1 MALKQNAKHLAKA
14 LYSVSE
20 QNKVLDSVHSALN
33 TVNDLVKINSQFRA
47 FVQSKRIKSEEKVS
61 ILNNVMGEVGHPLVS
76 EIFSFLKGNQAANIF
91 RDVTSLFNRRY
102 NHGKNIV
109 SVKGTVASS
118 ITEDEKSSLKSSLD
132 LILGKNTDLV
142 INVDEALIGG
152 IRLRIE
158 NTYLDASVQ
167 SQLQTLRG
175 ELLQL

>member
-1 MALKQNAKHLAKA
+1 M
-14 LYSVSE
+14 
-20 QNKVLDSVHSALN
+20 
-33 TVNDLVKINSQFRA
+33 
-47 FVQSKRIKSEEKVS
+47 
-61 ILNNVMGEVGHPLVS
+61 
-76 EIFSFLKGNQAANIF
+76 
-91 RDVTSLFNRRY
+91 
-102 NHGKNIV
+102 
-109 SVKGTVASS
+109 ASS